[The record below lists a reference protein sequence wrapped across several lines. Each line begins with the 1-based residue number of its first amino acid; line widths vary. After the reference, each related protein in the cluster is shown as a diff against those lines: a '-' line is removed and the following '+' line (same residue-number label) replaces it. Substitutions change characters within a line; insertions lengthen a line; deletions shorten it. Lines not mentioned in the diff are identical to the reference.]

1 MSTGGNT
8 LDAATAKDDRN
19 QRLSCLGAIVLS
31 MPDAMN
37 SATPTLTRP
46 IHPASEDDRR
56 LIAQRS
62 QSYLQK

>member
-19 QRLSCLGAIVLS
+19 QRPTYPGAIGLS
-31 MPDAMN
+31 MPDAMI

-46 IHPASEDDRR
+46 IFSASKDDRR
-56 LIAQRS
+56 LIAQRH
-62 QSYLQK
+62 QSHLQK

>member
-19 QRLSCLGAIVLS
+19 QRPSCLGAIVLS
-31 MPDAMN
+31 KSDAMI
-37 SATPTLTRP
+37 SVKSTLTRP

>member
-1 MSTGGNT
+1 MSTGGNA

-19 QRLSCLGAIVLS
+19 QRPTCPGAIVLS
-31 MPDAMN
+31 MPDAMI
-37 SATPTLTRP
+37 SATPTLTLP